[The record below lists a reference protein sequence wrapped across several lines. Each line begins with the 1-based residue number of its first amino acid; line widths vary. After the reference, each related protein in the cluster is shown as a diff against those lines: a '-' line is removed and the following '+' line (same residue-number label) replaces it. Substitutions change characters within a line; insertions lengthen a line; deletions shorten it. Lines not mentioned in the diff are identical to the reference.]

1 MDKPEKSRK
10 KPATD
15 TPGKSA
21 SESKKKS
28 AESKQGKTK
37 PVAVKKPVSKAEATK
52 TAKVPSK
59 AAKPVKKAAVKKA
72 PSAEVP
78 EKPVKAPAKKSAGVD
93 DKAPGAVKKVPK
105 AKAPV
110 SEVKET
116 LEKTPRKR
124 AAKGEP
130 ESPAPEKKPTKKA
143 APKKGIAPPPE
154 APDKLPAREKPFGKP
169 RKRHTARKEKPFRK
183 EGDADNR
190 GGKGPARPHRKG
202 LSPRQS
208 EADQTAPEPDKP
220 IRTDSNRRSG
230 PADRKRNK
238 YQDRKPRTASG
249 DHDRK
254 PPFPAKRE
262 DDRPQGDRPPSR
274 DRHRERPY
282 EREQRHARSKGSRPP
297 GSPDEGMR
305 LNKFVA
311 HCGIASRRDAVILI
325 KNSMVQVN
333 GKTVTEIGFK
343 VQPRD
348 IVTYR
353 GKRIRPQRFEYV
365 LLNKPKDFIT
375 TTSDERGRDT
385 VIGLVQHITHERVYP
400 VGRLDRNTTGLLL
413 LTNDG
418 DLAQKLT
425 HPSYKVEKVYA
436 VTLDKPLTK
445 QHFDDILNGK
455 VLLEEGEVPVD
466 DLAWTNPEDKRE
478 IGIALHIGWNR
489 VVRRLFENFGYQ
501 VKKLDRVVYA
511 GLTKK
516 DLPRGKCR
524 VLTDKEVIMLKHFK

>member
-1 MDKPEKSRK
+1 M
-10 KPATD
+10 
-15 TPGKSA
+15 
-21 SESKKKS
+21 
-28 AESKQGKTK
+28 
-37 PVAVKKPVSKAEATK
+37 
-52 TAKVPSK
+52 K
-59 AAKPVKKAAVKKA
+59 AA
-72 PSAEVP
+72 
-78 EKPVKAPAKKSAGVD
+78 AKKSAGVAA
-93 DKAPGAVKKVPK
+93 KAAGAVKKATK
-105 AKAPV
+105 AKTPV

-116 LEKTPRKR
+116 PEKVPSKR
-124 AAKGEP
+124 AAKVEL
-130 ESPAPEKKPTKKA
+130 ESPAPEKKPRKKA
-143 APKKGIAPPPE
+143 APKKGIAPLPE
-154 APDKLPAREKPFGKP
+154 APGELPTQEKPSAKP
-169 RKRHTARKEKPFRK
+169 RKRHTARNEKPFRK
-183 EGDADNR
+183 EGGTDR
-190 GGKGPARPHRKG
+190 RVGKGPARPHRKG

-208 EADQTAPEPDKP
+208 EADQQTPVPDKP
-220 IRTDSNRRSG
+220 YRPEGDRGSRSPREDR

-238 YQDRKPRTASG
+238 YADRKPRPASG
-249 DHDRK
+249 DRDRK
-254 PPFPAKRE
+254 PPFPRKPE
-262 DDRPQGDRPPSR
+262 DDRPQGDRPAGKG
-274 DRHRERPY
+274 RHRERPY
-282 EREQRHARSKGSRPP
+282 EREERHSRSKDSRPP

-385 VIGLVQHITHERVYP
+385 VMGLVQHITQERVYP

-425 HPSYKVEKVYA
+425 HPSYRVEKIYA
-436 VTLDKPLTK
+436 LTLDKPLTK
-445 QHFDDILNGK
+445 QHFDDIVAGK

-524 VLTDKEVIMLKHFK
+524 ILSEKEVITLKHFK

>member
-1 MDKPEKSRK
+1 
-10 KPATD
+10 
-15 TPGKSA
+15 
-21 SESKKKS
+21 
-28 AESKQGKTK
+28 
-37 PVAVKKPVSKAEATK
+37 
-52 TAKVPSK
+52 
-59 AAKPVKKAAVKKA
+59 
-72 PSAEVP
+72 
-78 EKPVKAPAKKSAGVD
+78 
-93 DKAPGAVKKVPK
+93 
-105 AKAPV
+105 
-110 SEVKET
+110 
-116 LEKTPRKR
+116 
-124 AAKGEP
+124 
-130 ESPAPEKKPTKKA
+130 
-143 APKKGIAPPPE
+143 
-154 APDKLPAREKPFGKP
+154 
-169 RKRHTARKEKPFRK
+169 
-183 EGDADNR
+183 
-190 GGKGPARPHRKG
+190 
-202 LSPRQS
+202 
-208 EADQTAPEPDKP
+208 
-220 IRTDSNRRSG
+220 
-230 PADRKRNK
+230 
-238 YQDRKPRTASG
+238 
-249 DHDRK
+249 
-254 PPFPAKRE
+254 
-262 DDRPQGDRPPSR
+262 
-274 DRHRERPY
+274 
-282 EREQRHARSKGSRPP
+282 
-297 GSPDEGMR
+297 MR